1 MAHVAPDID
10 VVVIGA
16 GLAGLGAAH
25 RLRELGMHAVV
36 LEAAGR
42 IGGRAW
48 TDHPPALGGAWFDMC
63 AVWLHAAE
71 QNPLAAIARSAGEA
85 LIDADELRQE
95 RTFVGS
101 RPATPPELID
111 YTHAWPRF
119 EASAERLLHA
129 MPDTSLDHV
138 ARHLPDDPWALTVES
153 WEGPVICTADAGRL
167 SLRDWRRNGLSGAN
181 LMIEGGIGSFVQR
194 RLGEGLTIRLGTP
207 VTRIRWAGSDG
218 GVAVETADGT
228 IAAGAC
234 IVTVST
240 GVLAA
245 GAIDFDPALPAAV
258 QDSVHALPMGLAMKV
273 ALRATLADR
282 LDLPAHCTV
291 DRQIARSLE
300 PMMVFQCWPFGR
312 DFVQGWVGGT
322 TAWELARE
330 GDAAAADFALAE
342 LRRLFGGRV
351 DRLFAGGG
359 SVVTHWESDPW
370 VRGAYSYAIPGHADA
385 RRQLAAPLADGRLC
399 FAGEACHD
407 GFAGTLAGA
416 WISGRD
422 AGAAA
427 SRALHG

>member
-1 MAHVAPDID
+1 MAHVAPDVD

-25 RLRELGMHAVV
+25 RLRELGRHAVV

-48 TDHPPALGGAWFDMC
+48 TDHPPALGGAWFDMG

-71 QNPLAAIARSAGEA
+71 QNPLAAIAGSAGEA
-85 LIDADELRQE
+85 LIDADELREE
-95 RTFVGS
+95 RTFVGN

-111 YTHAWPRF
+111 YTAAWPRF
-119 EASAERLLHA
+119 EAAAERLLRA

-138 ARHLPDDPWALTVES
+138 ARHLPDDPWALTVEA
-153 WEGPVICTADAGRL
+153 WEGPVICTADAARL
-167 SLRDWRRNGLSGAN
+167 SLRDWRRNGLSGRN
-181 LMIEGGIGSFVQR
+181 LMIEGGIGAFVQR
-194 RLGEGLTIRLGTP
+194 RLGEGLAIRLDTP
-207 VTRIRWAGSDG
+207 ATRIRWAGSDG

-245 GAIDFDPALPAAV
+245 GAIAFDPALPAAI
-258 QDSVHALPMGLAMKV
+258 QDSMHALPMGLAMKV

-291 DRQIARSLE
+291 DRQVTRSLE

-322 TAWELARE
+322 AAWELARE
-330 GDAAAADFALAE
+330 GDAAAADFALGE

-359 SVVTHWESDPW
+359 SVVTHWDADPC
-370 VRGAYSYAIPGHADA
+370 VRGAYSYALPGQSEA
-385 RRQLAAPLADGRLC
+385 RRQLAAPLAGGRLC

-407 GFAGTLAGA
+407 GFAGTMAGA
-416 WISGRD
+416 WLSGRD
-422 AGAAA
+422 AGATA